1 MQKIETNSQALP
13 EIVLPLIIG
22 VTRKNAEIEVP
33 AFPHLS
39 AYARSAGITGKL
51 GEAVRTPTP
60 GGFHAPYVIFAGLGD
75 LPGASFPLEKL
86 REAGGNAGRAL
97 QDSACYLAFPS
108 ESPEWV
114 EAGLEGLLLGAYRFD
129 KYLTDKPQHLQTVQ
143 IPDVNVPDP
152 QRLKHL
158 KKVVRAVY
166 DVRDLVNT
174 SPAELYPESLA
185 DWMESAASDL
195 PIEVTRWHYK
205 DLKKAGFGGIVAVGR
220 GSKRKPTLVK
230 MVYAPQDAKA
240 HVALVGKGITFDS
253 GGYSLKPRTSMLTM
267 KSDMTGAATMG
278 NAVLLAARLKLP
290 VKVTAWLACA
300 ENLVSG
306 TATRVDDVITM
317 KSGKTV
323 EVTNTDA
330 EGRLVLADG
339 LTMATAEKPDLV
351 IDMATLTGA
360 QVVALG
366 GRMAGVMG
374 SAKAQYFLAAQLSG
388 EMAWEMPLLPYL
400 REDISSQVA
409 DIANSSKKR
418 EGGMILAGVFLR
430 EFVGDTPWA
439 HIDIAGPG
447 FNTGSAWGYTPKGG
461 TGYGIRTLVRLFEDM
476 SSAPTE

>member
-1 MQKIETNSQALP
+1 M
-13 EIVLPLIIG
+13 
-22 VTRKNAEIEVP
+22 
-33 AFPHLS
+33 
-39 AYARSAGITGKL
+39 
-51 GEAVRTPTP
+51 
-60 GGFHAPYVIFAGLGD
+60 
-75 LPGASFPLEKL
+75 
-86 REAGGNAGRAL
+86 
-97 QDSACYLAFPS
+97 
-108 ESPEWV
+108 
-114 EAGLEGLLLGAYRFD
+114 
-129 KYLTDKPQHLQTVQ
+129 Q

-185 DWMESAASDL
+185 NWMESAASDL

-230 MVYAPQDAKA
+230 MVYAPQDATA

-278 NAVLLAARLKLP
+278 NAVLVAARLKLP

-306 TATRVDDVITM
+306 NATRVDDVITM

-400 REDISSQVA
+400 REDISSPVA

-439 HIDIAGPG
+439 HVDVAGPG

-476 SSAPTE
+476 SNAPTK